1 MSFFLDF
8 SSIPWLIQNYLFIF
22 APIKTNKLKN
32 IMIVTVKH
40 NHSKEEATE
49 RAKKFLQKLKEEN
62 GSRVDNLQ
70 ENWNGSIGNYSCT
83 FNGMKFAAKIVVK
96 DDEVVVDGKV
106 PFFALPFKGVIENA
120 IRDSMLK
127 AMK

>member
-1 MSFFLDF
+1 MSFINNGLFKRNLRM
-8 SSIPWLIQNYLFIF
+8 FIF

-32 IMIVTVKH
+32 IMKVTVKH
-40 NHSKEEATE
+40 NHTKEEATE
-49 RAKKFLQKLKEEN
+49 RAKKFLTKLKEEN

-70 ENWNGSIGNYSCT
+70 ETWNGSTGDYSCT
-83 FNGMKFAAKIVVK
+83 FNGMKFAAHIVVK

-106 PFFALPFKGVIENA
+106 PFLMKPFSKMFENA

>member
-1 MSFFLDF
+1 
-8 SSIPWLIQNYLFIF
+8 
-22 APIKTNKLKN
+22 
-32 IMIVTVKH
+32 MIVTVKH

>member
-1 MSFFLDF
+1 M
-8 SSIPWLIQNYLFIF
+8 
-22 APIKTNKLKN
+22 K
-32 IMIVTVKH
+32 VTVKH
-40 NHSKEEATE
+40 NHTKEEATE
-49 RAKKFLQKLKEEN
+49 RAKKFLTKLKEEN

-70 ENWNGSIGNYSCT
+70 ETWNGSTGDYSCT
-83 FNGMKFAAKIVVK
+83 FNGMKFAALIVVK

-106 PFFALPFKGVIENA
+106 PFLMKPFSKMFENA